1 MEQKFRPDDPLRIV
15 GACKIPGGN
24 MPSYLQMIQSNGRNF
39 TKAFRLLADYIE
51 THTVEIAFLS
61 IQELSS
67 RTKVSTTTIHRFCQ
81 EIGLTGYAEFQK
93 EIQKEM
99 RERYNDEAS
108 HVDADGDSQS
118 IFAAQC
124 SSNIQVLQEIRA
136 SDAQMTENLN
146 RAAQMLI
153 GARRVYVTGLEGDY
167 ASACSA
173 YYDFAKSLDNA
184 FQITLDGGGYMDQI
198 RTISAD
204 DVLYV
209 ISFRVYNRY
218 ILDIINCF
226 LKVGAKVV
234 TLADKGSPFNAFANV
249 AIIPEHVT
257 PSYGSVMKVT
267 IQRALKMTIIQM
279 LRGDAPA

>member
-1 MEQKFRPDDPLRIV
+1 
-15 GACKIPGGN
+15 
-24 MPSYLQMIQSNGRNF
+24 
-39 TKAFRLLADYIE
+39 
-51 THTVEIAFLS
+51 
-61 IQELSS
+61 
-67 RTKVSTTTIHRFCQ
+67 
-81 EIGLTGYAEFQK
+81 
-93 EIQKEM
+93 M

-209 ISFRVYNRY
+209 ISSRVYNRHV
-218 ILDIINCF
+218 LDVFNCF
-226 LKVGAKVV
+226 VEGRRKGCDAGRQGLALQCVCRCRHHSRACH
-234 TLADKGSPFNAFANV
+234 TLIRFRHEGDDPASAEDDDHP
-249 AIIPEHVT
+249 
-257 PSYGSVMKVT
+257 
-267 IQRALKMTIIQM
+267 
-279 LRGDAPA
+279 DAPRRCSGVNLPKNEGWGPFAASVQGGTPNVFTTAV